1 VKRLAAG
8 SRGPREI
15 ADFVGREAGV
25 FVRSTYLQYV
35 ALFQWA
41 SIRGYIAYKV
51 LLPVTQ
57 ILFFVELG
65 VYASG
70 KQNALYFAL
79 GNAMQL
85 TANAGIFGVIATV
98 ANERQYGTLP
108 ILLASPANRLVTF
121 LSRAFVN
128 VIDGIVTVAV
138 GLAIAVALF
147 GLDLHH
153 ANFPLLAFCVVLI
166 SLTTAGLGL
175 MFGSIGLVMRDAI
188 IIANVV
194 YYALLI
200 VCGINFPVSRL
211 PGALQLVSYALPLT
225 RGVQAARDAAAGA
238 SFGQVTGLVAGE
250 LLVGAAWAFAGYVLF
265 RLLES
270 WARRGGLQE
279 AY

>member
-1 VKRLAAG
+1 MKRLVLEG
-8 SRGPREI
+8 Q
-15 ADFVGREAGV
+15 V

-41 SIRGYIAYKV
+41 NPQGYVAYKV

-65 VYASG
+65 VYATG
-70 KQNALYFAL
+70 RQNALYFAL
-79 GNAMQL
+79 GNALQL

-128 VIDGIVTVAV
+128 VIDGIATVV
-138 GLAIAVALF
+138 IGLAVVVVIF
-147 GLDLHH
+147 GLNLQH
-153 ANFPLLAFCVVLI
+153 ANLLLLALCVVVI

-188 IIANVV
+188 IIANIV
-194 YYALLI
+194 YYLLLI

-211 PGALQLVSYALPLT
+211 PGAVQVLSFALPLT

-238 SFGQVTGLVAGE
+238 SLGQVGGLLAGE
-250 LLVGAAWAFAGYVLF
+250 LLVGLTWALAGYLLF
-265 RLLES
+265 RLLEN

>member
-1 VKRLAAG
+1 VKHLAA
-8 SRGPREI
+8 
-15 ADFVGREAGV
+15 EAAIFG
-25 FVRSTYLQYV
+25 RSTYLQYV

-41 SIRGYIAYKV
+41 TLRGYVAYKV

-65 VYASG
+65 VYATG
-70 KQNALYFAL
+70 RQHALYFAL
-79 GNAMQL
+79 GNALQL

-121 LSRAFVN
+121 LSRSVVN
-128 VIDGIVTVAV
+128 VIDGIATVIV
-138 GLAIAVALF
+138 GLAVTVVLY

-153 ANFPLLAFCVVLI
+153 ANLLLLGLCVLVI

-188 IIANVV
+188 IIANIV
-194 YYALLI
+194 YYVLLI
-200 VCGINFPVSRL
+200 ICGINFPVSRL
-211 PGALQLVSYALPLT
+211 PGLLQLVAYGLPLT
-225 RGVQAARDAAAGA
+225 RGVQAARDAVAGA
-238 SFGQVTGLVAGE
+238 SLGQVGGLLAGE
-250 LLVGAAWAFAGYVLF
+250 LLVGLVWAAAGYLLF
-265 RLLES
+265 RWLES
-270 WARRGGLQE
+270 WARQGGLQE

>member
-1 VKRLAAG
+1 MKR
-8 SRGPREI
+8 I
-15 ADFVGREAGV
+15 ADEAGV
-25 FVRSTYLQYV
+25 FARSTLLQYV

-41 SIRGYIAYKV
+41 SVRGYVAYKV

-65 VYASG
+65 VYATG

-79 GNAMQL
+79 GNALQL

-108 ILLASPANRLVTF
+108 LLLASPANRLVTF
-121 LSRAFVN
+121 LSRAVVN
-128 VIDGIVTVAV
+128 VIDGITTVIV
-138 GLAIAVALF
+138 GLAVSVVLF
-147 GLDLHH
+147 GVDLHQ
-153 ANFPLLAFCVVLI
+153 ANFLLLGFCVLVI
-166 SLTTAGLGL
+166 SVTTAGLGL

-194 YYALLI
+194 YYVLLI
-200 VCGINFPVSRL
+200 ICGINFPVSRL
-211 PGALQLVSYALPLT
+211 PGALQVVAYALPLT
-225 RGVQAARDAAAGA
+225 RGVQAAREAAAGA
-238 SFGQVTGLVAGE
+238 SFGHVAGLIGGE
-250 LLVGAAWAFAGYVLF
+250 LAVGAAWAFAGYILF
-265 RLLES
+265 RQLES

>member
-1 VKRLAAG
+1 MKHLAA
-8 SRGPREI
+8 
-15 ADFVGREAGV
+15 EAAIFG
-25 FVRSTYLQYV
+25 RSTYLQYV

-41 SIRGYIAYKV
+41 TLRGYVAYKV

-65 VYASG
+65 VYATG
-70 KQNALYFAL
+70 RQHALYFAL
-79 GNAMQL
+79 GNALQL

-121 LSRAFVN
+121 LSRSVVN
-128 VIDGIVTVAV
+128 VIDGIATVIV
-138 GLAIAVALF
+138 GLAVTVVLY

-153 ANFPLLAFCVVLI
+153 ANLLLLGLCVLVI

-188 IIANVV
+188 IIANIV
-194 YYALLI
+194 YYVLLI
-200 VCGINFPVSRL
+200 ICGINFPVSRL
-211 PGALQLVSYALPLT
+211 PGLLQLVAYGLPLT
-225 RGVQAARDAAAGA
+225 RGVQAARDAVAGA
-238 SFGQVTGLVAGE
+238 SLGQVGGLLTGE
-250 LLVGAAWAFAGYVLF
+250 LLVGLVWAAAGYLLF
-265 RLLES
+265 RWLES
-270 WARRGGLQE
+270 WARQGGLQE

>member
-1 VKRLAAG
+1 MNRIAA
-8 SRGPREI
+8 
-15 ADFVGREAGV
+15 EAGV
-25 FVRSTYLQYV
+25 FARSTYLQYV

-65 VYASG
+65 VYATG
-70 KQNALYFAL
+70 PQNALYFAL

-98 ANERQYGTLP
+98 ANERQFGTLP

-121 LSRAFVN
+121 FSRAIVN
-128 VIDGIVTVAV
+128 VIDGIATVIV
-138 GLAIAVALF
+138 GLAVAVAVF
-147 GLDLHH
+147 GLNLHS
-153 ANFPLLAFCVVLI
+153 ANLPLLALCIVTI

-188 IIANVV
+188 IIANIV

-211 PGALQLVSYALPLT
+211 PAGLQVVSYSLPLT
-225 RGVQAARDAAAGA
+225 RGVQAAREAAAGA
-238 SFGQVTGLVAGE
+238 SLHQVAGLLAGE
-250 LLVGAAWAFAGYVLF
+250 LAVGLAWAFAGYLLF
-265 RLLES
+265 RYLES
-270 WARRGGLQE
+270 FARRGGLQE